1 MSTITKYVENK
12 KFHTT
17 LINFIYQFKCDK
29 NEIMALTILSRLLN
43 RSNKKYTSEALHQ
56 KEKLNRYIINY
67 NSLNQG
73 INDVYFLNISLL
85 IPNKNLIKEDKLKDQ
100 ILFLLDN
107 IYDNNLGDI
116 ELFNKEK
123 RLYTEKLLDNYKN
136 IEFIAEKNLLD
147 LLDQDCIFNKLKYR
161 DLDNINKLTIDDIK
175 RFYNKYIKNTKP
187 KIFINGNID
196 IDKVSNIINNYINK
210 LNLKEYKVITEY
222 DNYYKDNNLIEKYET
237 SKFYQSIIY
246 MVYNVKDYK
255 KEDFYKLYM
264 INLLL
269 NSSSSSLLMNA
280 LRKDSNL
287 VYNTSSN
294 VMLKNGL
301 LFIKAVTNKT
311 NINYAKLIINGIIDD
326 LKNIEKYEKNIS
338 YILKRMELSKERELD
353 NFYINT
359 SDIINKYYNTDL
371 TTNEEI
377 NILKNITCND
387 LKEFVSRL
395 NLKVLY
401 VLEGDI

>member
-196 IDKVSNIINNYINK
+196 IDKVSNIINNYLNK
-210 LNLKEYKVITEY
+210 LNLKEYKVIAEY

-237 SKFYQSIIY
+237 SKFYQSIIC

-371 TTNEEI
+371 TTDEEN
-377 NILKNITCND
+377 NILKNITSND